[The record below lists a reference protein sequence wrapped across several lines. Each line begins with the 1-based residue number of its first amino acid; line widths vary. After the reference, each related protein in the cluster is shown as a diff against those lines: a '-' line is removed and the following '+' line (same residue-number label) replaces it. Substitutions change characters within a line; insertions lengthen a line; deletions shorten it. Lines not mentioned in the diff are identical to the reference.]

1 MTVSY
6 HHQLASLSSLVN
18 FRVLFRWKGS
28 VWKLIYKELLV
39 WTILFLAISFI
50 YRSDYFLN
58 AKQKII
64 FGNLAYYFDTRLEY
78 IPITFILG
86 FFVDTI
92 LSRWSNIITNMGYIE
107 SYALFISNCIHG
119 NNENAKQLRQTLMRY
134 LCLTQIFIFR
144 DISIQVQKRFPT
156 IDSLIDAGILLKNEK
171 EKLDLIKFQY
181 NNYWVPIRWIHA
193 IALKARKQEIITSD
207 LLYWKLCAETDK
219 FRHSLQLLCNY
230 DWVPIPLVYSQVVFL
245 AVYVHF
251 LICLISQQFI
261 VGDNSHTSYLDL
273 IVPVMTMIQFIFFI
287 GWLKVAQALLNPF
300 GDDDDDF
307 ECNYLID
314 KNLAQSFCIADNY
327 DRVPDIQPDLFWQSQ
342 KVLSTSSNT
351 FLNGSTVSK
360 ITCFF
365 RLDHF
370 EEPINRP
377 SIQLEQYNKSK
388 IDYFVLPNLNKNN
401 KMEIT
406 RL

>member
-1 MTVSY
+1 
-6 HHQLASLSSLVN
+6 
-18 FRVLFRWKGS
+18 
-28 VWKLIYKELLV
+28 
-39 WTILFLAISFI
+39 
-50 YRSDYFLN
+50 
-58 AKQKII
+58 
-64 FGNLAYYFDTRLEY
+64 
-78 IPITFILG
+78 
-86 FFVDTI
+86 
-92 LSRWSNIITNMGYIE
+92 
-107 SYALFISNCIHG
+107 
-119 NNENAKQLRQTLMRY
+119 MRY

-351 FLNGSTVSK
+351 FLNGSTVDFKTTKHNRSSQ
-360 ITCFF
+360 ITD
-365 RLDHF
+365 LEKTMKTIAWGHDHF